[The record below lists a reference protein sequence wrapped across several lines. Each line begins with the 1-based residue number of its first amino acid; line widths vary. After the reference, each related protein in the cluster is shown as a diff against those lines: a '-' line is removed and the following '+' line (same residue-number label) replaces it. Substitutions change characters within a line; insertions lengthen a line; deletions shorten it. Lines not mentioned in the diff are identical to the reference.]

1 MDTVLVTMNTIK
13 KHLNEINMKF
23 ITLTRSDNNS
33 VLINP
38 MMITAIVEAGP
49 ADQLFNTQVYTIGG
63 GRHVVKETAEE
74 IQKLI
79 KKSERITTTTWETG
93 PR

>member
-1 MDTVLVTMNTIK
+1 
-13 KHLNEINMKF
+13 MKF
-23 ITLTRSDNNS
+23 ITLTRSENNT

-38 MMITAIVEAGP
+38 MMITALVDLGP
-49 ADQLFNTQVYTIGG
+49 IDQLFNTQVYTIGG
-63 GRHVVKETAEE
+63 GSHVVKETIEQ

-79 KKSERITTTTWETG
+79 KESEKTTTISWETG

>member
-1 MDTVLVTMNTIK
+1 
-13 KHLNEINMKF
+13 MKF
-23 ITLTRSDNNS
+23 IELTRSDNSS

-38 MMITAIVEAGP
+38 MMITALVEIGP
-49 ADQLFNTQVYTIGG
+49 LDQSFNTQVYTMGG
-63 GRHVVKETAEE
+63 SHVVKATIEE

-79 KKSERITTTTWETG
+79 KESERITTTTWETG